1 MTTKIKNNVFLFGL
15 TILFLSFSCKT
26 PEPHGL
32 PENWLVAGSHPTSYI
47 MGTDNSISKTGDYS
61 AIIKSSVDKVTGFGT
76 LMQQCSPD
84 KFAGK
89 RVKLSGYMKS
99 ENVSD
104 WAGLWFR
111 VDVDTVAVSFDN
123 MHDGKKNISVKGSSD
138 WKKYEIV
145 LDVPSN
151 STLLSY
157 GALLSG
163 TGQIWFDNLTFEVVD
178 NNVATTGFTNSCDI
192 QNGRK
197 PKDLIPE
204 PYNLDFEK

>member
-1 MTTKIKNNVFLFGL
+1 MTTKIKNNVFFLGL
-15 TILFLSFSCKT
+15 IILFLSISCKT

-32 PENWLVAGSHPTSYI
+32 PEKWFVTGSHPTSYK

-61 AIIKSSVDKVTGFGT
+61 AVIKSSADKITGFGT

-84 KFAGK
+84 KFIGK

-111 VDVDTVAVSFDN
+111 VDADTVTVSFDN

-145 LDVPSN
+145 LDVPLN

-163 TGQIWFDNLTFEVVD
+163 TGQIWFDNLTFEIVD
-178 NNVATTGFTNSCDI
+178 NNVETTGITNSFDG
-192 QNGRK
+192 QNKRK
-197 PKDLIPE
+197 PKDQMPE
-204 PYNLDFEK
+204 PFNLDFEK

>member
-1 MTTKIKNNVFLFGL
+1 MTTKIKSNVFLFGL
-15 TILFLSFSCKT
+15 IMLFLSISCKT

-32 PENWLVAGSHPTSYI
+32 PEKWFVAGSHPTSYKF
-47 MGTDNSISKTGDYS
+47 GTDNTISKTGDYS
-61 AIIKSSVDKVTGFGT
+61 AIIKSSTDKITGFGT

-84 KFAGK
+84 KFIGK
-89 RVKLSGYMKS
+89 RVKFSGYMKS

-104 WAGLWFR
+104 WAGLWVR
-111 VDVDTVAVSFDN
+111 IDVDTVMVSFDN

-151 STLLSY
+151 STLISY

-178 NNVATTGFTNSCDI
+178 NNVETTGITNSCDI

-197 PKDLIPE
+197 PKDQMAE
-204 PYNLDFEK
+204 PFNLDFEK